1 MRAGLRAL
9 VVESRAVSDYHQT
22 SLPALLTQ
30 PMPGRKTVA
39 AGVWIT
45 RGAAHDPPAMA
56 GATHLVEHLTLRACG
71 GHDRRWLASAIDRL
85 GGEVDAWTSSEFMGI
100 SLNTTTEA
108 IGPALDLLVDAVLSP
123 TFMPDDVAL
132 EQRVARAEF
141 DLVQDD
147 PAERVE
153 EAMLN
158 AAWGEH
164 PLARPVIGTKESVDA
179 LTPDMLRHHHQTL
192 VQPGGMIVGVVG
204 DVDPVEVAA
213 RLERLP
219 LGFDPVVPALPPL
232 KWHGTHLDLS
242 REGSDQVHARLGFE
256 ALAVGDHRVST
267 LLVLNRTLG
276 AGASS
281 RLFQRLR
288 EDEGITY
295 DVWSGLALRHLG
307 GMLEVGWACA
317 PAAFSDALAMVREE
331 LGRYAGDISG
341 DEIEVAKEG
350 MLRGLEMD
358 IESPSGICGL
368 NVGEMIER
376 KRPFDPETAR
386 RELEEVTTEDVRLLA
401 AEILRLEHMASA
413 VCGPEGAATRVA

>member
-1 MRAGLRAL
+1 
-9 VVESRAVSDYHQT
+9 
-22 SLPALLTQ
+22 
-30 PMPGRKTVA
+30 MPGRDTAA

-45 RGAAHDPPAMA
+45 RGAAHDPQAMA

-71 GHDRRWLASAIDRL
+71 GHDRRWLASTIDRL

-100 SLNTTTEA
+100 SANTTADA
-108 IGPALDLLVDAVLSP
+108 IGAALDLLVDAVLSP

-147 PAERVE
+147 PVERVE
-153 EAMLN
+153 EALLH

-164 PLARPVIGTKESVDA
+164 PLARPVIGTRESLDA
-179 LTPDMLRHHHQTL
+179 LTPDMLRQHHQAL
-192 VQPGGMIVGVVG
+192 IQPGGMIVGVVG
-204 DVDPVEVAA
+204 DVDPAEIAS

-219 LGFDPVVPALPPL
+219 LGTSPIVPSLPPL
-232 KWHGTHLDLS
+232 EWHGTHLDLS

-256 ALAVGDHRVST
+256 ALAMGDPRVVT

-307 GMLEVGWACA
+307 GLLEVGWACA
-317 PAAFSDALAMVREE
+317 PAAFADALAMVREE
-331 LGRYAGDISG
+331 LARYAGDISD

-350 MLRGLEMD
+350 MLRGLQMD
-358 IESPSGICGL
+358 IESPSGLCGL
-368 NVGEMIER
+368 DVGEMIER
-376 KRPFDPETAR
+376 GRRFDPEAAR
-386 RELEEVTTEDVRLLA
+386 QELNEVTIEDVRQLA
-401 AEILRLEHMASA
+401 EEILRLDHMASA
-413 VCGPEGAATRVA
+413 VCGPEGAATQVA